1 MKRQE
6 TFTPRPTAGFGS
18 VPLFNQG
25 KRNRVPLT
33 SAPSEKDIFFHSEFM
48 EIINPATS
56 ASTSKS
62 YGRCQASGPSS
73 DAAQSNIWKTQ
84 SIPASGAPLHYG
96 SRRVAPGPAVRHC
109 APGTHP
115 YKARDTGTKMGAHSK
130 PVRHQENSSVTNFRQ
145 SGSSSAQWKPM
156 SDSAFS
162 QMSQNSLRA
171 AFSTQSKQSRPVAYP
186 ISPPNGPPV
195 HAAQPEKSS
204 WRFTHSFGSRT
215 DENRGSSHYQATRK
229 NKVQETSKPASENS
243 LRILTAVIAGM
254 KHWSQLKD
262 RIPHLVEI
270 FATLDSA
277 VTLGQ
282 HGAKNFLMRDGK
294 DVIQCV
300 FYENE
305 QALPRL
311 IRGQVHRCVGNYDC
325 RRDLLTCVSVRPGQP
340 SELPN
345 APDAVKV
352 CDTEMR
358 VLLQSF
364 SEV

>member
-1 MKRQE
+1 
-6 TFTPRPTAGFGS
+6 
-18 VPLFNQG
+18 
-25 KRNRVPLT
+25 
-33 SAPSEKDIFFHSEFM
+33 
-48 EIINPATS
+48 
-56 ASTSKS
+56 
-62 YGRCQASGPSS
+62 
-73 DAAQSNIWKTQ
+73 
-84 SIPASGAPLHYG
+84 
-96 SRRVAPGPAVRHC
+96 
-109 APGTHP
+109 
-115 YKARDTGTKMGAHSK
+115 MGAHSK
-130 PVRHQENSSVTNFRQ
+130 P
-145 SGSSSAQWKPM
+145 
-156 SDSAFS
+156 
-162 QMSQNSLRA
+162 
-171 AFSTQSKQSRPVAYP
+171 SKQSRPVAYP

>member
-96 SRRVAPGPAVRHC
+96 SRRAAPGPAVRHC

-300 FYENE
+300 FYEN
-305 QALPRL
+305 ALPRL